1 MSLDPSLSPLPSPS
15 RSPATAREHEVVLVR
30 HGETAWS
37 RAGRHT
43 GRTDLP
49 LTEAGEAEARRLEP
63 ALAGRFFAQ
72 VLCSPLQRARRTC
85 ELAGLAPQAAFD
97 PDLQEW
103 DYGLYEGLTS
113 PQIHAEVPGWLVFRD
128 GCPEGE
134 TPEAVAARVDRVI
147 ERVRAVDGP
156 VALFAHGHLLRVL
169 AARWLGLPA
178 AAGAHLLLDTSTL
191 STLAWYQGVPA
202 LGCWNAPLVQS

>member
-1 MSLDPSLSPLPSPS
+1 MSLDPSPSS
-15 RSPATAREHEVVLVR
+15 SAAREHEVVLVR

-37 RAGRHT
+37 RAGQHT
-43 GRTDLP
+43 GRTDVP
-49 LTEAGEAEARRLEP
+49 LNEAGEAEARRLAP
-63 ALAGRFFAQ
+63 ALAGRSFAQ

-85 ELAGLAPQAAFD
+85 QLAGLASRAEFD

-103 DYGLYEGLTS
+103 DYGRYEGLTS
-113 PQIHAEVPGWLVFRD
+113 PQIHADVPGWLVFRD
-128 GCPEGE
+128 GCPGGE

-147 ERVRAVDGP
+147 ARVRAVDGP

-202 LGCWNAPLVQS
+202 LGCWNAPLAQS